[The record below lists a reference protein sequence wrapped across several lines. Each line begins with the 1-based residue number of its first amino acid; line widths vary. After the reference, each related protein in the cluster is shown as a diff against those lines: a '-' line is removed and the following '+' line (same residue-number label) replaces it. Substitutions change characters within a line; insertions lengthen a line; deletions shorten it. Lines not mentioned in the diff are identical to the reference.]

1 MVVLPAWRVPSPLVS
16 EYALSLHDALPI
28 SPGRSRTPFAFRSL
42 NFVPDFV
49 PCWKLPNRLP
59 VSVLREVIVTA
70 KPPAPTPA
78 PGLIAEHL
86 LLLGADWNHVACSA
100 SQTTYFPGLSES
112 V

>member
-1 MVVLPAWRVPSPLVS
+1 MVVSPAWRVPSPLGS
-16 EYALSLHDALPI
+16 EEGRVVQAESPT

-42 NFVPDFV
+42 NFVPDLV

-59 VSVLREVIVTA
+59 VSVLLEVIVTA
-70 KPPAPTPA
+70 NPPAPTPA
-78 PGLIAEHL
+78 PGLIAEHFV
-86 LLLGADWNHVACSA
+86 LLGADWNHVACSA